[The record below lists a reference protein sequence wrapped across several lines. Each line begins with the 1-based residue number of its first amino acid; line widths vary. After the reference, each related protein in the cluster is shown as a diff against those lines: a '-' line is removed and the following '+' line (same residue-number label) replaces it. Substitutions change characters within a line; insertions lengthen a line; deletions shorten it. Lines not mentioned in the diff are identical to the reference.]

1 MARKKQKPKE
11 TTLVPHRTPNLSAL
25 LERAKNGDSA
35 AAVTAYLTAGG
46 SANSLVQSGGGRAAQ
61 QLPLLHQMACHSA
74 HPHTELAESVRL
86 LVEAGADI
94 NLKAVAPSSDD
105 HRAAVMCA
113 AQRTCCSKVLHA
125 FLQSGADVSIADAFG
140 TTALHL
146 AAVAGRADSCELL
159 LARADSSIHAKNENG
174 WTALMHA
181 AARGYLDG
189 VQLLLQ
195 HGADVNVR
203 DAKDRRP
210 LFAACKCNDADV
222 AACLIEAGADVNAVD
237 SDAEC
242 ALLAAVQSNSSALVR
257 LLLDS
262 GADIKATGLAGHNAL
277 FRAVTFG
284 HVPMMEIL
292 VRRGLKLT
300 AVDSTG
306 STLLMLAVSGDQ
318 KLVAEWLLERRAAVN
333 AINEEGYT
341 ALHVVNING
350 FDADATVNRVLL
362 AHGADVHV
370 RAKLGST
377 ALNVAAHVGYSECVK
392 VLLAAGADV
401 NSGDCNNLTSLH
413 MAVTENH
420 SAVAQL
426 LLEHGATAALNT
438 VVNVR
443 CLKTYGCCCRGLTA
457 LMMCTTAA
465 TVQVLLAAG
474 ADVRVTTYAGDTCM
488 HLAARHSLPV
498 PVVCLLI
505 KAEVDLHAV
514 NHQGMTAAEVA
525 HEKGNTLIE
534 QLLIR
539 AAQ

>member
-1 MARKKQKPKE
+1 MARKKQKAKSA

-25 LERAKNGDSA
+25 LDRAKNGDSA
-35 AAVTAYLTAGG
+35 AAVTAYLAAGG
-46 SANSLVQSGGGRAAQ
+46 SASSLVQSGGARAAQ
-61 QLPLLHQMACHSA
+61 QLPLLHQMALHSA

-94 NLKAVAPSSDD
+94 DLKAVAPSSDD

-113 AQRTCCSKVLHA
+113 VQRTCCSKVLHA
-125 FLQSGADVSIADAFG
+125 FLQSGADVSSADAFG

-181 AARGYLDG
+181 AARGCLDV
-189 VQLLLQ
+189 VQMLLQ
-195 HGADVNVR
+195 YGADVNVR
-203 DAKDRRP
+203 DAKDRP

-306 STLLMLAVSGDQ
+306 STLLMLAVSGGQ

-333 AINEEGYT
+333 AVNEEGYT
-341 ALHVVNING
+341 ALHVVNINR
-350 FDADATVNRVLL
+350 FDADAAVIKLLL

-377 ALNVAAHVGYSECVK
+377 ALNAAAHVGYCPCVK

-401 NSGDCNNLTSLH
+401 NSGDCNSLTSLQ

-426 LLEHGATAALNT
+426 LLEHGATSALNT

-443 CLKTYGCCCRGLTA
+443 WLKTYGCCCRGLTA